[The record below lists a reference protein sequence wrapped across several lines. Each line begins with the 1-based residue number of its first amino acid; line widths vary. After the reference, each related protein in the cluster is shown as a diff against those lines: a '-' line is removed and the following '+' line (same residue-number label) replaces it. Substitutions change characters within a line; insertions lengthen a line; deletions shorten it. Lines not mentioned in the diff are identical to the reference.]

1 MPRLEPLS
9 LDEVDGL
16 EEVEQTYQRTL
27 GFVPNGLRIMARR
40 PDIVK
45 GFIAL
50 RRAVLDPASGTVP
63 AELKNLCAHL
73 ASRTHGCMYC
83 QAHALQGAGNSGAE
97 QARLEAVW
105 EYAESDLFSDAEK
118 AALDF
123 SVKAAMVP
131 NGVTDD
137 DFERMK
143 DAVHHLGVVAGK
155 FRRSLDD
162 LDPVVAGYG
171 LNIRAVGGDKDL
183 VDALGIQGR
192 PHGVIDERAAED
204 GVGVFLGD

>member
-1 MPRLEPLS
+1 MSRLEPLS

-16 EEVEQTYQRTL
+16 EEVQATYERTL

-83 QAHALQGAGNSGAE
+83 QAHALQGASRSGAGA
-97 QARLEAVW
+97 ARLEAVW
-105 EYAESDLFSDAEK
+105 DYATSPLFSEAER

-123 SVKAAMVP
+123 SVKAASVP
-131 NGVTDD
+131 NGVSDAD
-137 DFERMK
+137 IERLREHW
-143 DAVHHLGVVAGK
+143 DEGQIVEILAAVSLYGFLNRFNDSLATPLEEDSAAFAEATIGEQGWTRGK
-155 FRRSLDD
+155 H
-162 LDPVVAGYG
+162 A
-171 LNIRAVGGDKDL
+171 
-183 VDALGIQGR
+183 
-192 PHGVIDERAAED
+192 
-204 GVGVFLGD
+204 

>member
-1 MPRLEPLS
+1 MARLEPLS
-9 LDEVDGL
+9 LDQVDGL
-16 EEVEQTYQRTL
+16 EEVQQTYERTL

-40 PDIVK
+40 PEIVK

-83 QAHALQGAGNSGAE
+83 QAHALQGASRSGSE

-105 EYAESDLFSDAEK
+105 EYATSPLFSEAER

-123 SVKAAMVP
+123 SVKAASVP
-131 NGVTDD
+131 NGVTDA
-137 DFERMK
+137 DFERMLEHW
-143 DAVHHLGVVAGK
+143 DEGQVVEILAAVSLYGFLNRFNDSLATPLEEGSATFAEETIGEQGWTRGK
-155 FRRSLDD
+155 H
-162 LDPVVAGYG
+162 A
-171 LNIRAVGGDKDL
+171 
-183 VDALGIQGR
+183 
-192 PHGVIDERAAED
+192 
-204 GVGVFLGD
+204 

>member
-1 MPRLEPLS
+1 MARLEPLS
-9 LDEVDGL
+9 LDQVDGL
-16 EEVEQTYQRTL
+16 EEVQQTYERTL

-40 PDIVK
+40 PEIVK

-83 QAHALQGAGNSGAE
+83 QAHALQGASRSGSE

-105 EYAESDLFSDAEK
+105 EFATSPLFSEAER

-123 SVKAAMVP
+123 SVKAASVP
-131 NGVTDD
+131 NGVTDA
-137 DFERMK
+137 DFERMLEHW
-143 DAVHHLGVVAGK
+143 DEGQVVEILAAVSLYGFLNRFNDSLATPLEEGSATFAEETIGEQGWTRGK
-155 FRRSLDD
+155 H
-162 LDPVVAGYG
+162 A
-171 LNIRAVGGDKDL
+171 
-183 VDALGIQGR
+183 
-192 PHGVIDERAAED
+192 
-204 GVGVFLGD
+204 

>member
-1 MPRLEPLS
+1 MARLEPLS
-9 LDEVDGL
+9 LDQVDGL
-16 EEVEQTYQRTL
+16 EAVQETYERTL

-73 ASRTHGCMYC
+73 ASRTHGCLYC
-83 QAHALQGAGNSGAE
+83 QAHALQGASRSGAE
-97 QARLEAVW
+97 QERLEAVW
-105 EYAESDLFSDAEK
+105 AFRTSELFSEAEK

-123 SVKAAMVP
+123 AVKAASVP

-137 DFERMK
+137 DVERMLVHW
-143 DAVHHLGVVAGK
+143 DEGQVVEILAAVSLYGFLNRFNDSLATTLEEDSAVFAEEAIGDQGWERGK
-155 FRRSLDD
+155 H
-162 LDPVVAGYG
+162 A
-171 LNIRAVGGDKDL
+171 
-183 VDALGIQGR
+183 
-192 PHGVIDERAAED
+192 
-204 GVGVFLGD
+204 

>member
-1 MPRLEPLS
+1 MARLEPLS
-9 LDEVDGL
+9 LDQVDGL

-40 PDIVK
+40 PEIVK

-83 QAHALQGAGNSGAE
+83 QAHALQCASRAGAE
-97 QARLEAVW
+97 RARLEAVW
-105 EYAESDLFSDAEK
+105 EFSTSDLFSQAEK

-123 SVKAAMVP
+123 SVNAASVP
-131 NGVTDD
+131 NSVTDS
-137 DFERMK
+137 DFERVLEHW
-143 DAVHHLGVVAGK
+143 DEGQVVEILAAVSLYGFLNRFNDSLATPLEEGSAAFAEETLGERGWTRGK
-155 FRRSLDD
+155 H
-162 LDPVVAGYG
+162 V
-171 LNIRAVGGDKDL
+171 
-183 VDALGIQGR
+183 
-192 PHGVIDERAAED
+192 
-204 GVGVFLGD
+204 

>member
-1 MPRLEPLS
+1 MARLEPLS

-16 EEVEQTYQRTL
+16 EEVEATYQRTL

-40 PDIVK
+40 PEIVK

-63 AELKNLCAHL
+63 AELKNLVAHI

-83 QAHALQGAGNSGAE
+83 QAHALQGASRSGAE

-105 EYAESDLFSDAEK
+105 DYGTSELFSEAER

-123 SVKAAMVP
+123 AVHAASVP
-131 NGVTDD
+131 NLVTDE
-137 DFERMK
+137 DFERMGEHW
-143 DAVHHLGVVAGK
+143 DEGQVVEILAAV
-155 FRRSLDD
+155 SL
-162 LDPVVAGYG
+162 YG
-171 LNIRAVGGDKDL
+171 FLNRFNDSLATPLEEGSATFAEETLGDKGWTRGKH
-183 VDALGIQGR
+183 A
-192 PHGVIDERAAED
+192 
-204 GVGVFLGD
+204 

>member
-1 MPRLEPLS
+1 MARIEPLS
-9 LDEVDGL
+9 LDQVDGL

-40 PDIVK
+40 PEIVK

-83 QAHALQGAGNSGAE
+83 QAHALQGASRSGSE

-105 EYAESDLFSDAEK
+105 EFATSPLFSEAER

-123 SVKAAMVP
+123 SVKAASVP
-131 NGVTDD
+131 NGVTDA
-137 DFERMK
+137 DFERMLEHW
-143 DAVHHLGVVAGK
+143 DEGQVVEILAAVSLYGFLNRFNDSLATPLEEGSATFAEETIGEQGWTRGK
-155 FRRSLDD
+155 H
-162 LDPVVAGYG
+162 A
-171 LNIRAVGGDKDL
+171 
-183 VDALGIQGR
+183 
-192 PHGVIDERAAED
+192 
-204 GVGVFLGD
+204 

>member
-1 MPRLEPLS
+1 MTRLEPLA
-9 LDEVDGL
+9 LDQVEGL

-40 PDIVK
+40 PDIVR

-73 ASRTHGCMYC
+73 ASRTHGCQYC
-83 QAHALQGAGNSGAE
+83 QAHSLQGAGRAGAGA
-97 QARLEAVW
+97 ARLEAVW
-105 EYAESDLFSDAEK
+105 EFRDSDLFSDGEK

-123 SVKAAMVP
+123 SVKAASVP
-131 NGVTDD
+131 NGVSDE

-143 DAVHHLGVVAGK
+143 QHWDEGQIVEILAAVSLYGFLNRFNDTLATPLEESSAAVAE
-155 FRRSLDD
+155 
-162 LDPVVAGYG
+162 AA
-171 LNIRAVGGDKDL
+171 IGDKGWTRGKH
-183 VDALGIQGR
+183 AS
-192 PHGVIDERAAED
+192 
-204 GVGVFLGD
+204 

>member
-9 LDEVDGL
+9 LDQVEGL
-16 EEVEQTYQRTL
+16 EEVERTYERTL

-40 PDIVK
+40 PEIAK

-73 ASRTHGCMYC
+73 ASRTHGCLYC
-83 QAHALQGAGNSGAE
+83 QAHALQGADRAGAE

-105 EYAESDLFSDAEK
+105 EFGSSDLFSDAEK

-123 SVKAAMVP
+123 SVKAASVP
-131 NGVTDD
+131 NGVSDE
-137 DFERMK
+137 DFERMRRYW
-143 DAVHHLGVVAGK
+143 DEGQIVEILAAV
-155 FRRSLDD
+155 SL
-162 LDPVVAGYG
+162 YG
-171 LNIRAVGGDKDL
+171 FLNRWNDTLATPLEETSAVFAEE
-183 VDALGIQGR
+183 ALGEAGWTR
-192 PHGVIDERAAED
+192 GKHDAR
-204 GVGVFLGD
+204 